1 MGEYNFLP
9 MWYRNHIEERK
20 KFKYN
25 VYSIILFLLSLFC
38 VIKYF
43 INDSYIKSIE
53 DSIQENIYINEEADR
68 KSKLLY
74 RERYMTIDTLI
85 HFNNTISVDYI
96 LEDIYISEKDII
108 LESHFSNLYTL
119 TKFIK
124 DLEEKKIYK
133 IKKLDLEKLKED
145 NFICKVSLEV
155 NNYDKEN

>member
-9 MWYRNHIEERK
+9 MWYRNHIEQRK
-20 KFKYN
+20 KFKYS
-25 VYSIILFLLSLFC
+25 VCSIILFLLSLFC
-38 VIKYF
+38 VIRYF

-53 DSIQENIYINEEADR
+53 DSIQENIYINEENER
-68 KSKLLY
+68 KNKLLY

-85 HFNNTISVDYI
+85 NFNNTISVDYTI
-96 LEDIYISEKDII
+96 EDIYISEKDII

-124 DLEEKKIYK
+124 DLEEKRIYK